1 MSIGPMGFRFPA
13 ELGEAFESELAAW
26 DAADGTDRLWNRDAS
41 LWTGGDEA
49 NWLAWLDVTERQLS
63 DPARFPRFAAEVKAR
78 GFEDIVLLGMGGS
91 SLCPEVLSFTFGRRA
106 GFPRLSILDSTDP
119 EQVLAL
125 DHRLDISKTLF
136 FVSSKSGSTL
146 EPNVFFAYFFDRAR
160 QELGDAAGSHFIA
173 ITDPGSKMEKAA
185 EENGFWKTFYGEP
198 NIGGRFSALS
208 DFGMVPLAAMGVD
221 VADFLLRAR
230 SMAKECRLPASQ
242 NPGVRLGVALG
253 TAWKLGRDKLTIIA
267 EKGIFDLGAW
277 MEQLVA
283 ESIGK
288 HGKAIIPVD
297 REPLIAPESYGSDR
311 IFAYIALEGETAFAD
326 AVAAIEAA
334 GHPVIRITLRERM
347 DLGQEFFRW
356 EIATAAAGALMG
368 INPFDQPDVEAS
380 KIETRKLTDEFEQTG
395 ELPAETAR
403 FADGGISLFCD
414 DANAAA
420 LGLDETTSLSEALRR
435 HLGRISAGDYFALLA
450 YVNMNAASEAGL
462 QQIREAVLSRN
473 GNATCLGFGPRFL
486 HSTGQAY
493 KGGANNGVFVQITCD
508 DAEDVA
514 VPGQKYSFGVVK
526 AAQARGDLDVL
537 FERGRRAVRLHI
549 AGDVG
554 EALERIGKIASGAE

>member
-1 MSIGPMGFRFPA
+1 MSVGPMRLTFPP
-13 ELGEAFESELAAW
+13 ELSQAIDAELAAW
-26 DAADGTDRLWNRDAS
+26 DGVGNTELLWNRDAS
-41 LWTGGDEA
+41 LWTGADEA
-49 NWLAWLDVTERQLS
+49 KWLGWLDVMDRQLS

-78 GFEDIVLLGMGGS
+78 EFDDIVLLGMGGS

-125 DHRLDISKTLF
+125 DRRLDISKTLF

-173 ITDPGSKMEKAA
+173 ITDPGSKMESVAK
-185 EENGFWKTFYGEP
+185 EHGFWKTFFGEP

-208 DFGMVPLAAMGVD
+208 DFGMLPLAAMGVD
-221 VADFLLRAR
+221 VTDFLLRSRA
-230 SMAKECRLPASQ
+230 MAKGCRLPATQ

-253 TAWKLGRDKLTIIA
+253 TAWKMGHDKLTIIT
-267 EKGIFDLGAW
+267 EKSIFDLGAW

-283 ESIGK
+283 ESTGK

-297 REPLIAPESYGSDR
+297 REPLIAPENYGTDR
-311 IFAYIALEGETAFAD
+311 IFVHIATDGESAFAD
-326 AVAAIEAA
+326 AVAAIESA

-356 EIATAAAGALMG
+356 EIATAAAGAILG

-380 KIETRKLTDEFEQTG
+380 KIETRKLTDEFEETG
-395 ELPAETAR
+395 SLPAETPR
-403 FADGGISLFCD
+403 FIDGNISLFCD
-414 DANAAA
+414 DANAAT
-420 LGLDETTSLSEALRR
+420 LGIDDGQTLSQALRR
-435 HLGRISAGDYFALLA
+435 HLGRISAGDYFAMLA
-450 YVNMNAASEAGL
+450 YINMNAANEAAL
-462 QQIREAVLSRN
+462 QQIREAVLRRN
-473 GNATCLGFGPRFL
+473 GNATCIGFGPRFL

-493 KGGANNGVFVQITCD
+493 KGGANNGVFLQLTCD
-508 DAEDVA
+508 DAEDVP

-526 AAQARGDLDVL
+526 AAQSRGDLEVL
-537 FERGRRAVRLHI
+537 SERGRRAIRLHI
-549 AGDVG
+549 SGEIG
-554 EALERIGKIASGAE
+554 EALSRIGNIVSGAE

>member
-1 MSIGPMGFRFPA
+1 MSIGPMGLSFPA
-13 ELGEAFESELAAW
+13 ELEEAFKSELAAW
-26 DAADGTDRLWNRDAS
+26 DAADGTERLWNRDAS

-49 NWLAWLDVTERQLS
+49 NWLAWLDVAERQLS

-119 EQVLAL
+119 GQVLAL
-125 DHRLDISKTLF
+125 DRRLDISKTLF

-146 EPNVFFAYFFDRAR
+146 EPNVFFAYFFDRAQ

-173 ITDPGSKMEKAA
+173 ITDPGSKMQKAA
-185 EENGFWKTFYGEP
+185 EESGFWKTFYGEP
-198 NIGGRFSALS
+198 KIGGRFSALS

-253 TAWKLGRDKLTIIA
+253 TAWKMGRDKLTIIA

-283 ESIGK
+283 ESTGK

-297 REPLIAPESYGSDR
+297 REPLITPENYGADR
-311 IFAYIALEGETAFAD
+311 VFVYIALDGEAAFD
-326 AVAAIEAA
+326 DDVAAIEAA

-395 ELPAETAR
+395 KLPAETAR
-403 FADGGISLFCD
+403 ITDGGISLFCD

-420 LGLDETTSLSEALRR
+420 LGLDEATTLSEAIRR
-435 HLGRISAGDYFALLA
+435 HLGRISTGDYFAMLA
-450 YVNMNAASEAGL
+450 YINMNAENESAL
-462 QQIREAVLSRN
+462 RQIREAVLSRN

-493 KGGANNGVFVQITCD
+493 KGGANNGVFVQVTCD

-514 VPGQKYSFGVVK
+514 VPGQKYSFGIVK

-537 FERGRRAVRLHI
+537 FERGRRAIRLHI
-549 AGDVG
+549 AGDVS
-554 EALERIGKIASGAE
+554 EALKRIGNVASGAE